1 MSLSIDLVKEFG
13 SVKAA
18 KAISASSAVNE
29 FHELIAENL
38 IGEDSRATHFWGS
51 AETNR
56 VQTFQWS
63 HSDNNRWHA
72 MNNAGPAGQQ
82 AAGYLEQMVDER
94 RSLANNYM
102 GQYYDLSVKLTLAF
116 QDQPPA
122 PSLDSL
128 MDNVAAGQAPAGGPG
143 QHSSEHVSRVNQF
156 WQENRQ
162 DITAMQASYEALKAF
177 PRQLSQWLDTN
188 NVDRPV
194 DVDQV
199 VEQYRYAGFN
209 GVAETSEQLVDTSA
223 ARFDGN
229 AIDKI
234 YPIGPRYMYQSFDK
248 YGIANGVDS
257 ERIQQTIENAQ
268 RDGTSWGLE
277 GIEGQVMMDLDNR
290 AAWGNYQQLFR
301 PMADTFDTAF
311 QSPLEP
317 RFTLQDIIDN
327 LRQGTNP
334 AQLDDGTLHPDAE
347 RIALF
352 SQKHDSRLTALAEAQ
367 QSLETMP
374 RTVQEWMGVPENKHQ
389 AQMAAYERYGI
400 EPWKQ
405 GGPMSAG
412 ISRFDQSRFDSTDT
426 FHFNAKPM
434 SRSEFKAQLTE
445 DARELAGKLRQ
456 TLNQLLGPDLSTPR
470 ISLDQIA
477 DNMRW
482 GRPLGTMEDGSMH
495 PMAAQIEKQFAS
507 RDMQE
512 SLGDYLQSDW
522 LRDGGA
528 QLSQMKEV
536 DPIDTTAE
544 LLALITQ
551 GRAIMNNGIVD
562 TLLMVNDN
570 KTAES
575 QSG

>member
-1 MSLSIDLVKEFG
+1 MSFSINLVKELG

-18 KAISASSAVNE
+18 EAISTSSAGNE
-29 FHELIAENL
+29 FRELIAERL
-38 IGEDSRATHFWGS
+38 IGEDSRVTHFYSS
-51 AETNR
+51 ADTNR
-56 VQTFQWS
+56 IQTFQWS

-94 RSLANNYM
+94 RALANTYM

-116 QDQPPA
+116 QDQLPA

-128 MDNVAAGQAPAGGPG
+128 MDNVAAGRAPGGAPD
-143 QHSSEHVSRVNQF
+143 QHNRAHFLRVNQF

-162 DITAMQASYEALKAF
+162 DIAAMQGSYDALKAL
-177 PRQLSQWLDTN
+177 PRQLSDWLDTHN
-188 NVDRPV
+188 IDRPIEVDR
-194 DVDQV
+194 V

-223 ARFDGN
+223 ARFDRKT
-229 AIDKI
+229 IDKI
-234 YPIGPRYMYQSFDK
+234 YPIGPRYMHQSFDK

-257 ERIQQTIENAQ
+257 EGIQHSIERAQ
-268 RDGTSWGLE
+268 HHGTGCGLS

-327 LRQGTNP
+327 LRQGTDP
-334 AQLDDGTLHPDAE
+334 AQLDDGNRHPDAE

-352 SQKHDSRLTALAEAQ
+352 SQKHSSRLTALAQAQ
-367 QSLETMP
+367 QSLEAMP
-374 RTVQEWMGVPENKHQ
+374 RTMSEWMNEPENRHQ

-405 GGPMSAG
+405 SPLLSA
-412 ISRFDQSRFDSTDT
+412 IFSRYDQSHFNEADT
-426 FHFNAKPM
+426 FHLDGKEV
-434 SRSEFKAQLTE
+434 SRDEFKARLAE
-445 DARELAGKLRQ
+445 DARELENSLKKK
-456 TLNQLLGPDLSTPR
+456 LNQLLGPDMSTPR

-482 GRPLGTMEDGSMH
+482 GRPLGTMEDGSQH
-495 PMAAQIEKQFAS
+495 PMAAQIEKTFS
-507 RDMQE
+507 SFEVRE
-512 SLGDYLQSDW
+512 SMGDYLQSDW
-522 LRDGGA
+522 LRGDNL
-528 QLSQMKEV
+528 QLSQMKTV
-536 DPIDTTAE
+536 DSTDMTAE
-544 LLALITQ
+544 LLKLITQ

-562 TLLMVNDN
+562 TLMMVNSD
-570 KTAES
+570 TPS
-575 QSG
+575 QG

>member
-1 MSLSIDLVKEFG
+1 MSLSINLVKEFG
-13 SVKAA
+13 SVNTA

-29 FHELIAENL
+29 FHELIAERL

-51 AETNR
+51 ADTNR

-94 RSLANNYM
+94 RALANNYM

-116 QDQPPA
+116 QDQLPA

-128 MDNVAAGQAPAGGPG
+128 MDNVAAGQAPGGGPS
-143 QHSSEHVSRVNQF
+143 QHNRAHASRVNQF
-156 WQENRQ
+156 WQDNRQ
-162 DITAMQASYEALKAF
+162 DITAMQASYDALKAL
-177 PRQLSQWLDTN
+177 PRQLSDWLDTHDIDRPIE
-188 NVDRPV
+188 VDR
-194 DVDQV
+194 V

-223 ARFDGN
+223 ARFDN
-229 AIDKI
+229 KAIDKVH
-234 YPIGPRYMYQSFDK
+234 PIGPRYLHQSFDK
-248 YGIANGVDS
+248 YGIANGADS
-257 ERIQQTIENAQ
+257 EHIQRAIETAQ
-268 RDGTSWGLE
+268 RHGTSGGLE
-277 GIEGQVMMDLDNR
+277 GIEGQVMMDLDSR

-327 LRQGTNP
+327 LRQGADP
-334 AQLDDGTLHPDAE
+334 AQLDDGSQHPDAE

-352 SQKHDSRLTALAEAQ
+352 SQKHSSRLTALAEAQ
-367 QSLETMP
+367 QSLEAMP
-374 RTVQEWMGVPENKHQ
+374 RTLSEWMGEPENKHQ
-389 AQMAAYERYGI
+389 AQMATYERYGI

-405 GGPMSAG
+405 GGPMSAMV
-412 ISRFDQSRFDSTDT
+412 SRYDQSSFNEADT
-426 FHFNAKPM
+426 FHADGKEM
-434 SRSEFKAQLTE
+434 TRSEFKAWLAE
-445 DARELAGKLRQ
+445 DARELESTLSKK
-456 TLNQLLGPDLSTPR
+456 LNQLLGPDMSTPR

-482 GRPLGTMEDGSMH
+482 GRPLGTMEDGSEH
-495 PMAAQIEKQFAS
+495 PMAAQIEKLFSSAEM
-507 RDMQE
+507 RE
-512 SLGDYLQSDW
+512 SMGDYLQSDW
-522 LRDGGA
+522 LRGDNL
-528 QLSQMKEV
+528 QLSQVKTV
-536 DPIDTTAE
+536 DSTDMTAE
-544 LLALITQ
+544 LLKLITQ

-562 TLLMVNDN
+562 TLMMVNSD
-570 KTAES
+570 TPR
-575 QSG
+575 QG